1 MLCRVSPLRVVVN
14 GGSKH
19 DSLNEYTKYGNLVYG
34 MRLTKKCDYVR
45 LRKKFIGE
53 LKFSMRCETE

>member
-19 DSLNEYTKYGNLVYG
+19 DSLNESSRDDRVFGV
-34 MRLTKKCDYVR
+34 VPV
-45 LRKKFIGE
+45 
-53 LKFSMRCETE
+53 